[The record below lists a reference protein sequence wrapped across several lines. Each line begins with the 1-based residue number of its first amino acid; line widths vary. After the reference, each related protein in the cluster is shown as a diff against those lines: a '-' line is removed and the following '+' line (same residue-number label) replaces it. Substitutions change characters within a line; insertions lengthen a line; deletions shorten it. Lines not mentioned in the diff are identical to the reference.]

1 MLHENILLIRDE
13 SSFGDVYNEL
23 KLHFDKTQVSVKDII
38 TERVFQEVKKYNDKA
53 TEYKHALVV
62 PRKEERL
69 LNKNLKRNNVNPEKQ
84 VDAAIDA
91 FGNNGFFILVDD
103 LQVEDL
109 DQVVTIKPYTVVTF
123 VKLTQL
129 VGG

>member
-38 TERVFQEVKKYNDKA
+38 TERVFQEVKKYNDKT

-69 LNKNLKRNNVNPEKQ
+69 LNKNLNRNNVNPEKQ

-109 DQVVTIKPYTVVTF
+109 DQVVTINPDTVVTF